1 MTAYSLLMTA
11 GGFVLLFL
19 CGEWLLRGA
28 VGLSQD
34 LGLSPLLIG
43 LTVVATATS
52 MPELVVSL
60 TAGLGGAPDVAVG
73 NIVGS
78 NIANILL
85 ILGAAAVIQ
94 PITTGLRVVTRD
106 AGAVV
111 AATALFVTLGAT
123 GSFGRPAGLL
133 MLALFVFYISFSCWR
148 EMRGK
153 SDPAAEAAPAPAAD
167 PPKAA
172 TAPRPVLLR
181 LAYIGGGGIGL
192 VIGSE
197 LLVTGAVDI
206 ARALQVSETVI
217 GLTLVAVGTSLPELA
232 TAIVAAL
239 RRHPD
244 VALGNALGSNIF
256 NLLLVLGALAVTTPV
271 RVAPEVLRFDMWV
284 MAGVTVA
291 IVPVMLSGRRIN
303 RVEGA
308 IFLALYAGYVWYQFQ
323 GGSPT
328 G

>member
-1 MTAYSLLMTA
+1 MTAYSLLRTA

-28 VGLSQD
+28 VGLSRD

-52 MPELVVSL
+52 MPELVVTL

-94 PITTGLRVVTRD
+94 PIMTGLRVVARD
-106 AGAVV
+106 AGAVI
-111 AATALFVTLGAT
+111 AATALFVALGAT

-133 MLALFVFYISFSCWR
+133 MLALFVLYISLSCWR
-148 EMRGK
+148 ELRGK
-153 SDPAAEAAPAPAAD
+153 SAPAAPPAPKPD
-167 PPKAA
+167 PQDAGSAA
-172 TAPRPVLLR
+172 RPLVLR
-181 LAYIGGGGIGL
+181 LAYIVGGGIGL

-217 GLTLVAVGTSLPELA
+217 GLTLVALGTSLPELA